1 MTTTLERPLQADEL
15 QDELRD
21 LLCLAVLGDHIR
33 WVLTGD
39 DAAELGEW
47 LADAVPQWR
56 TAADQLAEHL
66 VTLGVAPDGR
76 VRSLAKDITV
86 NWVPDGWL
94 ASEEARRLVDH
105 RVHTAAG
112 RARYLSSRAIVPD
125 TVRLLE
131 PVAVLLETQA
141 RLRDDIALGYSARE
155 RLNRNATA
163 RAEYLRSNFHQ
174 P

>member
-1 MTTTLERPLQADEL
+1 MSTTLERPLPADVLQA
-15 QDELRD
+15 ELRD

-39 DAAELGEW
+39 DAAELRDW

-56 TAADQLAEHL
+56 RAADRVAKHL

-76 VRSLAKDITV
+76 LRSLAKDMTL

-94 ASEEARRLVDH
+94 SSEEARRLVDH
-105 RVHTAAG
+105 RVRNAAG
-112 RARYLSSRAIVPD
+112 RARYRRSRALVPD
-125 TVRLLE
+125 TVQLLE
-131 PVAVLLETQA
+131 AVSTGLETQA
-141 RLRDDIALGYSARE
+141 RSRDDIALDDSARE
-155 RLNRNATA
+155 RLNKNAA
-163 RAEYLRSNFHQ
+163 VRAENLRRRARQ